1 MTNSMRRYLLASYVA
16 STTCRSNDETTAV
29 RDLLNTKSNAFR
41 LAIDAALTV
50 LRVDQIIMSKP
61 AGGGKMKDAR
71 MGQV

>member
-1 MTNSMRRYLLASYVA
+1 MIATTAPETANFDRCGSMRKALPPAARFKLF
-16 STTCRSNDETTAV
+16 
-29 RDLLNTKSNAFR
+29 KQP
-41 LAIDAALTV
+41 AIDAALTV